1 MERRILLAAVLSIG
15 LIFLVNTLFP
25 PVQPPRAPP
34 APLATDTVISPSGA
48 ADGDSDAPAE
58 PAETD
63 AVLPGVGTDEP
74 ADPDAAARIG
84 GEAELEADTI
94 MVRSE
99 LYEYALSTRGASVVG
114 ARLLNFQ
121 SYAEGDPE
129 GAPVELVPEGGSFL
143 GYGIVV
149 GSDTVRLTNR
159 SFTPTGSG
167 LELSAAAPRDSLG
180 FVYEFPPS
188 GSARFVVTYHFRHD
202 GYLIDVT
209 GRVEGLEGRGYALLS
224 GFGPGLRSNEKNRDE
239 DVSQLAMVTNGEES
253 HVKSVGLGDLE
264 AEEVRPAEGGPF
276 HWVALKN
283 KYFLAAAVAP
293 DEGPMFG
300 GATLRG
306 LEGEHEG
313 RISMSLPVPAG
324 DDGFRFGVY
333 MGPQDYG
340 RLDVIG
346 QDLRN
351 VNTYGYRWL
360 QPVIRPLV
368 AIVMPILT
376 WMHTR
381 FDLAY
386 GWVLILFGVLMRV
399 VLFPLYTK
407 SMRAQ
412 IGQMRLQPV
421 VQEIREKYKDDPQ
434 KMQQEMMRVYREEG
448 VNPLAGCLPML
459 VPMPILFTLFFVF
472 QGTIEFR
479 GVPFMWLPDL
489 SLKDPLYIIPVVMG
503 LSMFLLQWIGQ
514 RSMSTTN
521 TQMKVLMYG
530 MPIFL
535 TFLFANFPSGLN
547 LYYTTSNLASLPQQ
561 LYVARERK
569 AAGVGQP
576 ESAAKSEAKPEKPH
590 GKAGRGGSKSRGKRS
605 SGRGGGG

>member
-1 MERRILLAAVLSIG
+1 MERRVLLAVVLSIG

-25 PVQPPRAPP
+25 PVAP
-34 APLATDTVISPSGA
+34 APRPPSADSLA
-48 ADGDSDAPAE
+48 APAE
-58 PAETD
+58 TGRDTERLEGEDGAPD
-63 AVLPGVGTDEP
+63 PAVLV
-74 ADPDAAARIG
+74 PDAGAPD
-84 GEAELEADTI
+84 GETPDEEALPSSQPGADIEADTI
-94 MVRSE
+94 VVRSG
-99 LYEYALSTRGASVVG
+99 LYEYGFSTRGAAVIS
-114 ARLLNFQ
+114 ARLRDFR
-121 SYAEGDPE
+121 SYAEGDAE
-129 GAPVELVPEGGSFL
+129 SAPVELVPDGGSFL

-149 GSDTVRLTNR
+149 GGDTVRLADM
-159 SFTPTGSG
+159 SFTASSDDRT
-167 LELSAAAPRDSLG
+167 LSPDAPRDSLS
-180 FVYEFPPS
+180 FTYQFP
-188 GSARFVVTYHFRHD
+188 GGGARFVVTYHFRHD
-202 GYLIDVT
+202 GYLIDVA
-209 GRVEGLEGRGYALLS
+209 GRVEGLENRGYALLT
-224 GFGPGLRSNEKNRDE
+224 GMGPGLRSNEKNRDE
-239 DVSQLAMVTNGEES
+239 DLGQLAMVTNGEQS
-253 HVKSVGLGDLE
+253 HVKSVALNDVDPG
-264 AEEVRPAEGGPF
+264 EVRPAEGGPF

-283 KYFLAAAVAP
+283 KYFLVAAIAP
-293 DEGPMFG
+293 DDGPMFG
-300 GATLRG
+300 GATIRG
-306 LEGEHEG
+306 LEAEREA
-313 RISMSLPVPAG
+313 RVSMSMPVPAG
-324 DDGFRFGVY
+324 SGGFRFGVY

-340 RLDVIG
+340 RLDAIG
-346 QDLRN
+346 QDLRD
-351 VNTYGYRWL
+351 VNTYGYKWL

-434 KMQQEMMRVYREEG
+434 KMQQEMMRVYKEEG

-530 MPIFL
+530 MPVFL

-561 LYVARERK
+561 LYIARERK
-569 AAGVGQP
+569 AAGVGGVVDGK
-576 ESAAKSEAKPEKPH
+576 ESWQAKKTRGPK
-590 GKAGRGGSKSRGKRS
+590 GKNPP
-605 SGRGGGG
+605 GRGGGR

>member
-1 MERRILLAAVLSIG
+1 MERRVLLAVVLSIG
-15 LIFLVNTLFP
+15 LIFLVNTIFP
-25 PVQPPRAPP
+25 PVRPPP
-34 APLATDTVISPSGA
+34 APPSSDTVVAATEAAAENRERA
-48 ADGDSDAPAE
+48 ADAADAE
-58 PAETD
+58 EVD
-63 AVLPGVGTDEP
+63 AVFDRGSVAGGDEG
-74 ADPDAAARIG
+74 ADPDAVARITG
-84 GEAELEADTI
+84 AQELDADTI
-94 MVRSE
+94 IVRSE
-99 LYEYALSTRGASVVG
+99 LYEYAFSTRGASVVG
-114 ARLLNFQ
+114 ARLRNFR

-129 GAPVELVPEGGSFL
+129 GAPVELVPAGGRFFD
-143 GYGIVV
+143 YGIVV
-149 GSDTVRLTNR
+149 GSDTVRLADR
-159 SFTPTGSG
+159 AFRPSG
-167 LELSAAAPRDSLG
+167 PGFELSADSPRDSLG
-180 FVYEFPPS
+180 FVYEFP
-188 GSARFVVTYHFRHD
+188 GAGARFVVTYHFRND
-202 GYLIDVT
+202 GYLLDVT

-224 GFGPGLRSNEKNRDE
+224 GLGPGLRSNEKNRDE
-239 DVSQLAMVTNGEES
+239 DLSQLAMVTNGEES
-253 HVKSVGLGDLE
+253 HVKNVALADVDPG
-264 AEEVRPAEGGPF
+264 EVRPAEGGPF
-276 HWVALKN
+276 HWVAFKN

-300 GATLRG
+300 GATIRG
-306 LEGEHEG
+306 LDGEHEA
-313 RISMSLPVPAG
+313 RVSMSMPVPAG
-324 DDGFRFGVY
+324 SDGFRFGVY

-340 RLDVIG
+340 RLDLIG
-346 QDLRN
+346 QDLRD
-351 VNTYGYRWL
+351 VNTYGYQWL

-434 KMQQEMMRVYREEG
+434 KMQQEMMRVYKEEG

-530 MPIFL
+530 MPVFL

-547 LYYTTSNLASLPQQ
+547 LYYTTSNVASLPQQ
-561 LYVARERK
+561 LYIARERK

-576 ESAAKSEAKPEKPH
+576 DPGDEPESGAGKEREKKR
-590 GKAGRGGSKSRGKRS
+590 GKGGRGS
-605 SGRGGGG
+605 SGRRGAG

>member
-1 MERRILLAAVLSIG
+1 MERRILLAVVLSIG

-25 PVQPPRAPP
+25 PVQPPPAPP
-34 APLATDTVISPSGA
+34 VSDTVATAGDRPDTAREGVDDEIDEGVFE
-48 ADGDSDAPAE
+48 ADGVVEDDAA
-58 PAETD
+58 
-63 AVLPGVGTDEP
+63 
-74 ADPDAAARIG
+74 ADPDAVARITG
-84 GEAELEADTI
+84 TQELEADTI
-94 MVRSE
+94 VVRSE
-99 LYEYALSTRGASVVG
+99 LYEYAFSTRGASVVG
-114 ARLLNFQ
+114 ARLLDFE
-121 SYAEGDPE
+121 SYAEEDPE
-129 GAPVELVPEGGSFL
+129 GAPVELVPEGGRFFD
-143 GYGIVV
+143 YGIVV
-149 GSDTVRLTNR
+149 GGDTVRLADR
-159 SFTPTGSG
+159 PFTPSDPGI
-167 LELSAAAPRDSLG
+167 ELSADTPRDSLR

-188 GSARFVVTYHFRHD
+188 GEARFVVTYHFRHD
-202 GYLIDVT
+202 GYLLDVT
-209 GRVEGLEGRGYALLS
+209 GRVEGLESRGYALLS
-224 GFGPGLRSNEKNRDE
+224 GLGPGLRTNETNRDE
-239 DVSQLAMVTNGEES
+239 DLDQLAMVTNGEES
-253 HVKSVGLGDLE
+253 NVKNVALKDVDPG
-264 AEEVRPAEGGPF
+264 EVRPAEGGPF
-276 HWVALKN
+276 HWVAFKN
-283 KYFLAAAVAP
+283 KYFLAAAIAP
-293 DEGPMFG
+293 DDGPMFG
-300 GATLRG
+300 GATVRG
-306 LEGEHEG
+306 LEGEHEA
-313 RISMSLPVPAG
+313 RISTSMPVPAG
-324 DDGFRFGVY
+324 SAGFRFGVY

-346 QDLRN
+346 QDLRD
-351 VNTYGYRWL
+351 VNTYGYQWL

-434 KMQQEMMRVYREEG
+434 KMQQEMMRVYKEEG

-530 MPIFL
+530 MPVFL

-547 LYYTTSNLASLPQQ
+547 LYYTTSNVASLPQQ
-561 LYVARERK
+561 LYIARERK

-576 ESAAKSEAKPEKPH
+576 EPGAETETDAETEAEKKRNKG
-590 GKAGRGGSKSRGKRS
+590 GKGR
-605 SGRGGGG
+605 SGRGRRG

>member
-1 MERRILLAAVLSIG
+1 MERRVLLAVVLSIG

-25 PVQPPRAPP
+25 PVQPPPLPP
-34 APLATDTVISPSGA
+34 ASDTIAAPGDRPDTALEGGPEGVDEGVLEADGA
-48 ADGDSDAPAE
+48 AEDGEVAGDG
-58 PAETD
+58 ET
-63 AVLPGVGTDEP
+63 
-74 ADPDAAARIG
+74 ADPGAVARITG
-84 GEAELEADTI
+84 ARELEADTI
-94 MVRSE
+94 VVRSE
-99 LYEYALSTRGASVVG
+99 LYEYAFSTRGASVVG
-114 ARLLNFQ
+114 ARLLNFE

-129 GAPVELVPEGGSFL
+129 GAPVELVPEGGRFFD
-143 GYGIVV
+143 YGIVV
-149 GSDTVRLTNR
+149 GSDTVRLADR
-159 SFTPTGSG
+159 SFTPSRPGF
-167 LELSAAAPRDSLG
+167 ELSADAPRDSLG
-180 FVYEFPPS
+180 FVYEFP
-188 GSARFVVTYHFRHD
+188 GAAARFVVTYHFRND
-202 GYLIDVT
+202 GYLLDVT
-209 GRVEGLEGRGYALLS
+209 GRVEGLESRGYALLT
-224 GFGPGLRSNEKNRDE
+224 GLEPGLRSNEKNRDE
-239 DVSQLAMVTNGEES
+239 DLGQLAMVANGEES
-253 HVKSVGLGDLE
+253 HVKNVALE
-264 AEEVRPAEGGPF
+264 DVNPGEVRPAEGGPF
-276 HWVALKN
+276 HWVAFKN
-283 KYFLAAAVAP
+283 KYFLAGAIAP

-300 GATLRG
+300 GASVRG
-306 LEGEHEG
+306 LEGEHAA
-313 RISMSLPVPAG
+313 RVSMSMPVPAG
-324 DDGFRFGVY
+324 SAGFRFGVY

-340 RLDVIG
+340 RLDAIG
-346 QDLRN
+346 QDLRD
-351 VNTYGYRWL
+351 VNTYGYQWL

-434 KMQQEMMRVYREEG
+434 KMQQEMMRVYKEEG

-530 MPIFL
+530 MPVFL

-547 LYYTTSNLASLPQQ
+547 LYYTTSNVASLPQQ
-561 LYVARERK
+561 LYIARERK

-576 ESAAKSEAKPEKPH
+576 ESSAGSEAETQTEKKR
-590 GKAGRGGSKSRGKRS
+590 GKGGRGT

>member
-1 MERRILLAAVLSIG
+1 MERRVLLAIVLSIG

-25 PVQPPRAPP
+25 PVQPPPAPP
-34 APLATDTVISPSGA
+34 VSDTVATAPEAAGEDRDTPRREVIGDGIDRGVLD
-48 ADGDSDAPAE
+48 ADGMARGDEAAGP
-58 PAETD
+58 D
-63 AVLPGVGTDEP
+63 AV
-74 ADPDAAARIG
+74 ARITG
-84 GEAELEADTI
+84 AQRLEADTI
-94 MVRSE
+94 VVRTQ
-99 LYEYALSTRGASVVG
+99 LYEYAFSTRGAAVVG
-114 ARLLNFQ
+114 ARLLTFQ
-121 SYAEGDPE
+121 SYAEGEPE
-129 GAPVELVPEGGSFL
+129 GAPVELVPEGGRFFD
-143 GYGIVV
+143 YGIVV
-149 GSDTVRLTNR
+149 GGDTVRLADR
-159 SFTPTGSG
+159 SFTPSGEG
-167 LELSAAAPRDSLG
+167 LELSADAPRDSLR
-180 FVYEFPPS
+180 FVYEFP
-188 GSARFVVTYHFRHD
+188 GAAARFVVTYHFRND
-202 GYLIDVT
+202 GYLLDVT
-209 GRVEGLEGRGYALLS
+209 GRVEGLEGRGYALLT
-224 GFGPGLRSNEKNRDE
+224 GLGPGLRSNEKNRDE
-239 DVSQLAMVTNGEES
+239 DLGQLAMVTNGEES
-253 HVKSVGLGDLE
+253 RVKNVALKDVDPG
-264 AEEVRPAEGGPF
+264 EVRPAAGGPF
-276 HWVALKN
+276 HWVAFKN
-283 KYFLAAAVAP
+283 KYFLVAAIAP
-293 DEGPMFG
+293 DQGPMFG
-300 GATLRG
+300 GATIRG
-306 LEGEHEG
+306 LEGEHEA
-313 RISMSLPVPAG
+313 RISMSMPVPAG
-324 DDGFRFGVY
+324 ADGFRFGVY

-346 QDLRN
+346 QDLRD
-351 VNTYGYRWL
+351 VNTYGYQWL

-434 KMQQEMMRVYREEG
+434 KMQQEMMRVYKEEG

-530 MPIFL
+530 MPVFL

-547 LYYTTSNLASLPQQ
+547 LYYTTSNVASLPQQ
-561 LYVARERK
+561 LYIARERK

-576 ESAAKSEAKPEKPH
+576 EAEAEPEDDEKWSNKG
-590 GKAGRGGSKSRGKRS
+590 GKGSSRRGRGG
-605 SGRGGGG
+605 

>member
-58 PAETD
+58 PAEPD

-253 HVKSVGLGDLE
+253 HVKSVGLKP
-264 AEEVRPAEGGPF
+264 R
-276 HWVALKN
+276 
-283 KYFLAAAVAP
+283 
-293 DEGPMFG
+293 
-300 GATLRG
+300 
-306 LEGEHEG
+306 
-313 RISMSLPVPAG
+313 
-324 DDGFRFGVY
+324 
-333 MGPQDYG
+333 
-340 RLDVIG
+340 
-346 QDLRN
+346 
-351 VNTYGYRWL
+351 
-360 QPVIRPLV
+360 
-368 AIVMPILT
+368 
-376 WMHTR
+376 R
-381 FDLAY
+381 FD
-386 GWVLILFGVLMRV
+386 R
-399 VLFPLYTK
+399 P
-407 SMRAQ
+407 
-412 IGQMRLQPV
+412 
-421 VQEIREKYKDDPQ
+421 
-434 KMQQEMMRVYREEG
+434 
-448 VNPLAGCLPML
+448 
-459 VPMPILFTLFFVF
+459 
-472 QGTIEFR
+472 
-479 GVPFMWLPDL
+479 
-489 SLKDPLYIIPVVMG
+489 
-503 LSMFLLQWIGQ
+503 
-514 RSMSTTN
+514 
-521 TQMKVLMYG
+521 
-530 MPIFL
+530 
-535 TFLFANFPSGLN
+535 
-547 LYYTTSNLASLPQQ
+547 
-561 LYVARERK
+561 
-569 AAGVGQP
+569 
-576 ESAAKSEAKPEKPH
+576 
-590 GKAGRGGSKSRGKRS
+590 KAGRSTGWRSRTSTSWPPPSLPTRARCSAGRPSAASRGNTRGVS
-605 SGRGGGG
+605 PCRFPFRPATTASGSASTWARRTTAAWM

>member
-1 MERRILLAAVLSIG
+1 MERRVLLAVVLSIG

-25 PVQPPRAPP
+25 PVQPPPAPP
-34 APLATDTVISPSGA
+34 ASDTVVAAPEDGGEDAEAEREQDEDGVAEGVVEGA
-48 ADGDSDAPAE
+48 GGDEA
-58 PAETD
+58 
-63 AVLPGVGTDEP
+63 
-74 ADPDAAARIG
+74 ADPDG
-84 GEAELEADTI
+84 GAEEVEADTI
-94 MVRSE
+94 VVRSE
-99 LYEYALSTRGASVVG
+99 LYEYAFSTRGASVVG
-114 ARLLNFQ
+114 ARLLNFR

-129 GAPVELVPEGGSFL
+129 DAPVELVPEGGHFFD
-143 GYGIVV
+143 YGIVV
-149 GSDTVRLTNR
+149 GGDTVRLADR
-159 SFTPTGSG
+159 SFTPSG
-167 LELSAAAPRDSLG
+167 PGFELSPDAPRDSLG
-180 FVYEFPPS
+180 FVYEFP
-188 GSARFVVTYHFRHD
+188 GAEARFVVTYHFRGD
-202 GYLIDVT
+202 GYLLDVT
-209 GRVEGLEGRGYALLS
+209 GRVEGLERRGYALLS
-224 GFGPGLRSNEKNRDE
+224 GLEPGLHSNEKNRDE
-239 DVSQLAMVTNGEES
+239 DLDQLAIVTNGEES
-253 HVKSVGLGDLE
+253 HVQNVSLGDVDPD
-264 AEEVRPAEGGPF
+264 EVRPAEGGPF
-276 HWVALKN
+276 HWVAFKN
-283 KYFLAAAVAP
+283 KYFLAAAIAP

-300 GATLRG
+300 GATIRG
-306 LEGEHEG
+306 LDGEHAA
-313 RISMSLPVPAG
+313 RVAMSMPVPAG
-324 DDGFRFGVY
+324 SAGFRFGVY

-346 QDLRN
+346 QDLRD
-351 VNTYGYRWL
+351 VNTYGYQWL

-434 KMQQEMMRVYREEG
+434 KMQQEMMRVYKEEG

-514 RSMSTTN
+514 RSMTTTN

-530 MPIFL
+530 MPVFL

-547 LYYTTSNLASLPQQ
+547 LYYTTSNVASLPQQ
-561 LYVARERK
+561 LYIARERK

-576 ESAAKSEAKPEKPH
+576 ETGEGETDGKGGKGGKSG
-590 GKAGRGGSKSRGKRS
+590 GKGGRSGKGGRRS
-605 SGRGGGG
+605 SGRGRGG